1 MTELLIVALVVAVY
15 VARRYR
21 DERDALATE
30 LLALRLEHR
39 QDHLDAELGVWR
51 QTAAVHH
58 AARQA
63 MHDVVASVPPE
74 RPVATTVRPAKRQP
88 PRLPVMPP
96 YGLSADEV
104 NRLVNRRPR

>member
-1 MTELLIVALVVAVY
+1 MIELLILAFVVAVC
-15 VARRYR
+15 VARQYR

-39 QDHLDAELGVWR
+39 RNHLDAELGVWR

-63 MHDVVASVPPE
+63 MHDVVASAPTEHSP
-74 RPVATTVRPAKRQP
+74 ATTVRPTKRQQP
-88 PRLPVMPP
+88 QLPVMRP
-96 YGLSADEV
+96 YGLSADE
-104 NRLVNRRPR
+104 

>member
-1 MTELLIVALVVAVY
+1 MTELLILALVVAVY
-15 VARRYR
+15 VARQYR
-21 DERDALATE
+21 DERDVLAAD
-30 LLALRLEHR
+30 LLALRLERR

-58 AARQA
+58 AAQQA

-74 RPVATTVRPAKRQP
+74 RSLATTVRPAKRQQP
-88 PRLPVMPP
+88 QLPVMGP

-104 NRLVNRRPR
+104 NRVVKRRPR